1 MSNNTITSTCAFLR
15 ISHLICKHFRLPP
28 EQLLDLFLQFKETQ
42 KLQTFLQNRKKQ
54 NKTLKLLFFLFKK
67 IFNLN
72 FNNDIYHF
80 CQTPQDFAKLLRIC
94 QTLPDSVRLCQ
105 TIKNFLKFSQIL
117 VDSIWLFRR
126 PLVNS
131 KMWVQA

>member
-42 KLQTFLQNRKKQ
+42 KLQTFLQNRTKQ
-54 NKTLKLLFFLFKK
+54 NKTKIKSLFFLFKK

-72 FNNDIYHF
+72 FNNDIYNY
-80 CQTPQDFAKLLRIC
+80 CQTPQDFAKLLGLC
-94 QTLPDSVRLCQ
+94 QIFPDSVRLCQ
-105 TIKNFLKFSQIL
+105 TMQNSAKFSQIL
-117 VDSIWLFRR
+117 LNSI
-126 PLVNS
+126 
-131 KMWVQA
+131 